1 MQLDAE
7 LPGLSRAKGLLFDF
21 SVKGKH
27 VGTGCCIPRQ
37 GQNAAMAWGITE
49 SERLTMVRFRP
60 TISGDHLSF
69 EYGYCAWYE
78 FTFKLG
84 EPLVF
89 SDGVAGNVTRI
100 VALS

>member
-1 MQLDAE
+1 M
-7 LPGLSRAKGLLFDF
+7 LSRAKGLFFDF

-27 VGTGCCIPRQ
+27 VGTGVCAPRQ
-37 GQNAAMAWGITE
+37 GMNATMAWGVTE

-60 TISGDHLSF
+60 TIDGDRLSF
-69 EYGYCAWYE
+69 VYGLCSYTEYTY
-78 FTFKLG
+78 KLG

-89 SDGVAGNVTRI
+89 VDGVAASLARI

>member
-1 MQLDAE
+1 ME

-37 GQNAAMAWGITE
+37 GLNAAMAWGVTE
-49 SERLTMVRFRP
+49 NDKLTMVRFRP
-60 TISGDHLSF
+60 TIDGDHLSF
-69 EYGYCAWYE
+69 AYGLCGYSE
-78 FTFKLG
+78 FTYKLG

-89 SDGVAGNVTRI
+89 ADGVAGSVTRI
-100 VALS
+100 VALR